1 MTTQKSSEIKAK
13 DLIRYIEEEVY
24 DDEDL
29 IDVYEQLNIKER
41 SYTEN

>member
-1 MTTQKSSEIKAK
+1 MTSQKSSEIKAK
-13 DLIRYIEEEVY
+13 DLIQYIEEEVH